1 MKSGLWIG
9 LLCTMFW
16 GVFSFAQTFDIEA
29 VPLPEELRVSKEPSE
44 IQLDRLGYLWL
55 LNAAEAWRLEGSS
68 MREFQRSSLLK
79 GTIQSVYVDHQ
90 QVPWVGWSC
99 GQLAQIKNDSI
110 LPVAFEE
117 GHPHAPIRAWA
128 EDRQK
133 RLWVGTYGEGV
144 YMFDRSQTRW
154 YLFDLEDGL
163 GSTDVYDL
171 CVAPDSTG
179 VWAAT
184 DRGLFY
190 LTMSSHGDKLCLP
203 IILEDC
209 ERTPVVTE
217 MSSQR
222 GQIVI
227 RTFEQGSWCFQNGL
241 WRQFREHPS
250 DDFERWTLSDA
261 GWAAM
266 DGRGQAWFL
275 MPTGEWLPVQIPEA
289 GQLVLHDIEIDQE
302 AHLWMVSDQTLY
314 KARVSHVHYYASE
327 AVGSLGFIN
336 DRLFIARGSLLE
348 KVQKGGK
355 RKQLWEAPAPIVCL
369 LNQGQNLWAGTFGKG
384 LFLLDTSGN
393 VLKHWNEEQGLV
405 NNNVLTL
412 ALFEQQ
418 LWYGSLGGIGM
429 IAHHKKSSHF
439 QIVPIESPP
448 LYVYQITAD
457 SAGVIWVATD
467 GDGLLQ
473 WNNQEWSPAI
483 SGTEGKTILD
493 VIAAPEGGLY
503 WMSDLGEVG
512 YLTPSGLSQSLPM
525 VAGGVDEPS
534 SLFFAPSGSI
544 GLVHSSGVNI
554 WNATAASWQQYGRS
568 FGLEYLQAGLHA
580 VANTPEQW
588 LCVGGAQ
595 GLTLVNIQQLEQ
607 TPPPTLQLA
616 ALELFFNPVGDTSFS
631 WNANHWSFQWSS
643 RWYTDPSRL
652 QYQVQLEGFD
662 LAPYITKDEKV
673 SYPRLPPGNY
683 RFSVSPVIAGHLF
696 EPLER
701 KSGWLRVSRP
711 WWRQTWFIAISISL
725 FLLILWYWNRWRI
738 QRAQQ
743 TQEREKEHI
752 SAQYEALKSQL
763 SPHFLFNS
771 FNTLMSLIEERPSE
785 AKVYLQDLS
794 ELFRQILQL
803 REEELIPLEQE
814 LMVAK
819 KYIALQKRRF
829 NKAFEV
835 SIEVPPQELPQL
847 LPPLSLQLLVEN
859 ALKHNV
865 VSKSQP
871 LKISIYIHDNC
882 LWVTNTVKQRN
893 GPKPPSTGYGLQ
905 SLRKKYGLLA
915 EKEVRVLEDAT
926 HFTVVLPLIE
936 RAYANSRS

>member
-9 LLCTMFW
+9 LCGAMSW
-16 GVFSFAQTFDIEA
+16 GVFSFAQTFDIDA
-29 VPLPEELRVSKEPSE
+29 VPLPEEVRVSNMPSN
-44 IQLDRLGYLWL
+44 IQLDKLGYLWL
-55 LNAAEAWRLEGSS
+55 FNAAKAWRLEGTS
-68 MREFQRSSLLK
+68 MREFHSSTLLEGSIK
-79 GTIQSVYVDHQ
+79 SVYVDCQ
-90 QVPWVGWSC
+90 SVPWVGWSS
-99 GQLAQIKNDSI
+99 GQLAQVKNDSI
-110 LPVAFEE
+110 VPLAFEE
-117 GHPHAPIRAWA
+117 GHPRAAIQAWA
-128 EDRQK
+128 EDRQQ
-133 RLWVGTYGEGV
+133 RLWLGTYGEGV
-144 YMFDRSQTRW
+144 YMLDRRQTRW
-154 YLFDLEDGL
+154 YLFDLDDGL

-190 LTMSSHGDKLCLP
+190 LTMASNGDKLCHP
-203 IILEDC
+203 VILENC
-209 ERTPVVTE
+209 NRTPVVTE
-217 MSSQR
+217 IASHR
-222 GQIVI
+222 GHIVI
-227 RTFEQGSWCFQNGL
+227 QTFEQGSWCYQNGQWKQL
-241 WRQFREHPS
+241 QENRTE
-250 DDFERWTLSDA
+250 DFERWSLGDA
-261 GWAAM
+261 GWAAL
-266 DGRGQAWFL
+266 DTRGRAWFQ
-275 MPTGEWLPVQIPEA
+275 MPDKVWLPIQIPEA
-289 GQLVLHDIEIDQE
+289 GQLVLQDVAIDQE

-369 LNQGQNLWAGTFGKG
+369 LNQGQLLWAGTFGKG
-384 LFLLDTSGN
+384 LYLLDTSGV
-393 VLKHWNEEQGLV
+393 VLRHWEEEVGLV

-412 ALFEQQ
+412 SVFENQ
-418 LWYGSLGGIGM
+418 LWYGSLAGIGM
-429 IAHHKKSSHF
+429 ISQLQGSNSF
-439 QIVPIESPP
+439 QVVPIESPP
-448 LYVYQITAD
+448 LYVYKIAAD

-473 WNNQEWSPAI
+473 WNNHEWSPAI

-512 YLTPSGLSQSLPM
+512 YLTPSGLSQTLPM

-544 GLVHSSGVNI
+544 GMVHSSGVNI
-554 WNATAASWQQYGRS
+554 WNVTAQGWQQYGRS

-580 VANTPEQW
+580 VANTPEEW

-673 SYPRLPPGNY
+673 SYPRLPPGKY
-683 RFSVSPVIAGHLF
+683 RFSVRPIVAGHLF
-696 EPLER
+696 EPLVQ
-701 KSGWLRVSRP
+701 KTGWLRIARP
-711 WWRQTWFIAISISL
+711 WWQQTWFIATSMGL
-725 FLLILWYWNRWRI
+725 FVLAFWYWNWWRI
-738 QRAQQ
+738 QRAQRI
-743 TQEREKEHI
+743 QEQEKEHI
-752 SAQYEALKSQL
+752 KAQYEALKSQL

-771 FNTLMSLIEERPSE
+771 FNTLMGLIEERPLD
-785 AKVYLQDLS
+785 AKDYLQDLS

-803 REEELIPLEQE
+803 REQSLIPLEHE
-814 LMVAK
+814 LTIAQR
-819 KYIALQKRRF
+819 YIALQKRRF

-835 SIEVPPQELPQL
+835 SIEIPPGELHKL
-847 LPPLSLQLLVEN
+847 LPPLSLQLLLEN

-865 VSKSQP
+865 VSKLQP
-871 LKISIYIHDNC
+871 LKISIFIQDHR
-882 LWVTNTVKQRN
+882 LWVTNPVNQRN

-905 SLRKKYGLLA
+905 SLKKKYILLS
-915 EKEVRVLEDAT
+915 EEEVSVLEEAAY
-926 HFTVVLPLIE
+926 FSVVLPLIE
-936 RAYANSRS
+936 RSYENGRS